1 MSQGL
6 PAHGCPHVT
15 SARLHSRKGRQG
27 SVGRIVGGRGDAVAG
42 PAGQDGGQLRA
53 EANGCIV
60 LTVAS
65 GDQGGKSRAFRA
77 GKALHDIRTQV
88 LISFPHHSWYVS
100 RGPKWLLK
108 FQPSSQHST
117 SRKYESRLSKDIP
130 SLEKDTPW
138 KSFMIIPFISHWLE
152 LSHRTY
158 VGAVFG

>member
-1 MSQGL
+1 MSPRQEREGGGGSGRNTWQNPTGLFAQLPRATTISPAVWQLMSQGL

-65 GDQGGKSRAFRA
+65 GD
-77 GKALHDIRTQV
+77 HYYRTQV
-88 LISFPHHSWYVS
+88 SFACREERAGRSGLAKPFMTS
-100 RGPKWLLK
+100 GPR
-108 FQPSSQHST
+108 S
-117 SRKYESRLSKDIP
+117 
-130 SLEKDTPW
+130 
-138 KSFMIIPFISHWLE
+138 
-152 LSHRTY
+152 
-158 VGAVFG
+158 